1 MSDTEP
7 FVPDHIAAK
16 QHSEAVRER
25 RGPVPRRVEVELPIE
40 RQASATDPSHG
51 EFHPTEVQHRAVIH
65 KGELLVTVDVIAL
78 DPFRCKT
85 FYRDGDLPDWVTPAP
100 AWFTEQVARMQAAAD
115 YDRREDK
122 RADMQADV
130 AAGLA

>member
-1 MSDTEP
+1 MTASPIPGSISVALPVGKVARIYDAVQEVTFQPADVEYRASSHPHGVVVSAFAHGPDRTCALLGSD
-7 FVPDHIAAK
+7 
-16 QHSEAVRER
+16 
-25 RGPVPRRVEVELPIE
+25 VEWTWAPPI
-40 RQASATDPSHG
+40 
-51 EFHPTEVQHRAVIH
+51 
-65 KGELLVTVDVIAL
+65 
-78 DPFRCKT
+78 
-85 FYRDGDLPDWVTPAP
+85 P